1 MIDGLIAGRLMGD
14 ASRRTDKMGRGYTVA
29 RVLARNKTDE
39 EFIVNVIAFDD
50 AACAAL
56 LALADGDALSLA
68 GSLTPKVW
76 TDKQGITRPS
86 LDLVA
91 AQVLTAYHVSSK
103 QAGRDE
109 RGSDPT

>member
-14 ASRRTDKMGRGYTVA
+14 ASRRVDKAGRDYIVA

-50 AACAAL
+50 APCAAL
-56 LALADGDALSLA
+56 LALRDGESLTLSGA
-68 GSLTPKVW
+68 LTPKVW
-76 TDKQGITRPS
+76 TDKQGMTRPS

-91 AQVLTAYHVSSK
+91 THVLTAHHASHK
-103 QAGRDE
+103 EAGGE
-109 RGSDPT
+109 S